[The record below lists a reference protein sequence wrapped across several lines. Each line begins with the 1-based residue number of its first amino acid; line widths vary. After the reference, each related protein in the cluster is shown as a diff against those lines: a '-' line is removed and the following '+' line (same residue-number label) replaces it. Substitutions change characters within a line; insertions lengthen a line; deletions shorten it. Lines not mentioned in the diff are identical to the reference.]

1 MAANGSST
9 PSVCHWPKLG
19 NELTY
24 RRIVVIS
31 GISIIVSSTTL
42 QRPLRVPADP
52 VRPPLPDHLPTPA
65 APTTGFDGWFFLR
78 LAFVFALL
86 GCFSFAIDHAAS
98 VGFATP
104 PHVVWPLKG
113 DLRKLVALSEVFGH
127 GTGVLLVILAVFA
140 IDLPN
145 RWKTGILLTTAFGGG
160 LMANVVKICSVAR
173 YRPHAF
179 DFSNSIWDSFQQW
192 APILSWTVNEEL
204 QKASLQSFPSAHAA
218 TAAGL
223 CVGLCYFYPHARW
236 FFVMLMSLAGLQRV
250 VFGMHFPSDVLF
262 GAAVGLVTATLL
274 LTHSG
279 LPSLVEKIERRIRS
293 THPTSGV
300 A

>member
-1 MAANGSST
+1 M
-9 PSVCHWPKLG
+9 
-19 NELTY
+19 
-24 RRIVVIS
+24 
-31 GISIIVSSTTL
+31 SSTTL
-42 QRPLRVPADP
+42 ERPPRVPMEPGRLPQPDDSPVLAAP
-52 VRPPLPDHLPTPA
+52 VRA
-65 APTTGFDGWFFLR
+65 FDPGFFLR
-78 LAFVFALL
+78 LAFIFVLL
-86 GCFSFAIDHAAS
+86 GCLAFAIDHAAS
-98 VGFATP
+98 IGFATP
-104 PHVVWPLKG
+104 PHIVWPIKG

-140 IDLPN
+140 IDRPN
-145 RWKTGILLTTAFGGG
+145 RWKTGILLTTAFGSG
-160 LMANVVKICSVAR
+160 LMANVVKICGVAR

-236 FFVMLMSLAGLQRV
+236 FFVMLMGMAGLQRV

-274 LTHSG
+274 LTHGG
-279 LPSLVEKIERRIRS
+279 LPRLVGRLERRIRFRTPS
-293 THPTSGV
+293 LKAG
-300 A
+300 